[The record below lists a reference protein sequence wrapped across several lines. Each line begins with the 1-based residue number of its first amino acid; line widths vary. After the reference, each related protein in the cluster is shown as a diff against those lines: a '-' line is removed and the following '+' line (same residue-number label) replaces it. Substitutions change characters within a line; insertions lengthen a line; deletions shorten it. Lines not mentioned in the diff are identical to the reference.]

1 MIDLGNISFLSSW
14 VLDVILI
21 LISASACFYCAL
33 LSKRLKALNGL
44 DSGVGASI
52 VSLTDAIGKTHDAA
66 REAQSATHETV
77 ETLRFLLQKCESMA
91 PNIEASISQLDSQ
104 LKAARK
110 IKAELKDTI
119 TPELETAAQRGRI
132 TASGLLQIVEA
143 VQEQQS
149 AHEKSL
155 KLQSIKLQRLA
166 QESLKQEG
174 LKLERLRQEKL
185 KQEKIKQ
192 EALKQADLKQE
203 KIEQDRLT
211 REKHAAQQKAA
222 PPTRPVLVERNRDD
236 ADLAADVEA
245 FPVLAPIQESA
256 EAIVQEAAAR
266 PDGPSP
272 IGMTFAS
279 NLTFLSTAKAVNA

>member
-143 VQEQQS
+143 VQEQQN

-185 KQEKIKQ
+185 KQ

>member
-185 KQEKIKQ
+185 KQEN
-192 EALKQADLKQE
+192 LKQE

>member
-185 KQEKIKQ
+185 KQE
-192 EALKQADLKQE
+192 ALKQADLKQE